1 MQHSCPYP
9 QRTRP
14 QRSRQHQLQ
23 RRRPQRSRQ
32 QFRHLTKSR
41 SPLGPLIALFA
52 SGTMVMA
59 DDPVVEAVAS
69 SSPANPIASATFDM
83 RRTSLGERRL
93 NDSAPR
99 LLCSHSWQRIPI
111 PRRLG
116 PSGSTKS
123 ARRRAGTLNGSSR
136 EPVKGNLPGLRMA
149 PRRSRTAASTL
160 DQALA
165 VPMMT
170 GRWRRVPRAASRG
183 CRGSRRW

>member
-41 SPLGPLIALFA
+41 SPLGPLIALFD

-93 NDSAPR
+93 NDSTPR
-99 LLCSHSWQRIPI
+99 ASFVAA
-111 PRRLG
+111 
-116 PSGSTKS
+116 GSESQFLDGS
-123 ARRRAGTLNGSSR
+123 AKQVNKVCASSPLDANGSSR
-136 EPVKGNLPGLRMA
+136 EPVKGRDVRLNRNVPGLRMA
-149 PRRSRTAASTL
+149 LRRSRTAASIIGR
-160 DQALA
+160 Q
-165 VPMMT
+165 MMD
-170 GRWRRVPRAASRG
+170 RR
-183 CRGSRRW
+183 